1 LAVADKFQ
9 GEPIAFIAVNSGND
23 KDVVTRYVRRN
34 EVSWPVIVDL
44 RREFEA
50 ASGVGTVSLKN
61 IWQFASINASGAMRK
76 ISSSGI
82 EESAKRLLED
92 AKWNV
97 DPSELDPSLKELWMG
112 VEFGNYTAVAKQL
125 TKASKSRQAEIKAG
139 AEQLLA
145 WVNEQLTSSLSKAAE
160 AQESGELWTAYKQYS
175 MVREQFAGYEMS
187 VDVPA
192 ALKKLKA
199 DERVSKELAAQKRFD
214 RAESRFAKVGMERT
228 VVTLKALVEKY
239 PGTEAA
245 TAAQKIIDSQ

>member
-1 LAVADKFQ
+1 M
-9 GEPIAFIAVNSGND
+9 
-23 KDVVTRYVRRN
+23 DVVNRYVRRN
-34 EVSWPVIVDL
+34 KVSWPVIVDL
-44 RREFEA
+44 GREFEA

-61 IWQFASINASGAMRK
+61 IWQFASINASGAMNK

-82 EESAKRLLED
+82 EESAKRLLKD

-112 VEFGNYTAVAKQL
+112 VEFGDYSSVAKQL
-125 TKASKSRQAEIKAG
+125 VKASKNRQPDIKQG
-139 AEQLLA
+139 AEMLLDR
-145 WVNEQLTSSLSKAAE
+145 VNEQLSASLDGATSAH
-160 AQESGELWTAYKQYS
+160 ESGELWSAYKQYS

-199 DERVSKELAAQKRFD
+199 DETVANELAAQKRFD

-245 TAAQKIIDSQ
+245 AAAQKIIDSQ